1 MIVKKNQKTHVTID
15 LQGPDGNGCIL
26 IGIAQNFARQLGYS
40 KEERDSI
47 RQEMMEG
54 DYENLLE
61 VFDSHFGHFV
71 ILER

>member
-15 LQGPDGNGCIL
+15 LTGPDGNAFVL
-26 IGIAQNFARQLGYS
+26 LATAQNYAKQLGYS